1 MSYIGLDLSTK
12 TGFVQLDDQGE
23 VLTACEISYKQKDPE
38 RMVNLISDIE
48 DRLTYG
54 DTIMIEGFS
63 FGSKGRGLDFQFGIG
78 WGVRMALFQSGLEY
92 KIISPGG
99 LKKFVSGKG
108 NAKKDIMAIDIYKR
122 WGFEHPSDNVR
133 DAYALA
139 QVGRALQGLYE
150 PTKFQ
155 QEALKKV
162 TA

>member
-1 MSYIGLDLSTK
+1 MSCIGLDLSTK

-38 RMVNLISDIE
+38 RMKNLIDDIQS
-48 DRLTYG
+48 RITYG
-54 DTIMIEGFS
+54 DTVVIEGFS
-63 FGSKGRGLDFQFGIG
+63 FGSKGKGVAFQYGLG
-78 WGVRMALFQSGLEY
+78 WGVRMALFDLNLEY
-92 KIISPGG
+92 KIIAPGG

-108 NAKKDIMAIDIYKR
+108 NAKKDQMAIDIYKR

-139 QVGRALQGLYE
+139 QVGRALRGLYE